1 MSSGGKGK
9 RVEKLLQLDE
19 AKFQEGFSREPIE
32 VHHRLHDHPF
42 FTLEAIAELA
52 DALPRDLTGRLSGSL
67 PVAWGEAD
75 DIPRGAEERPGD
87 VVRTIQENASRLMLW
102 EIEQKPEYRALTNAC
117 LDEVQ
122 ACVANQSGPLGQR
135 MVRMFV
141 SSPGSVTPAHYDVEQ
156 NLILQIRGKK
166 ALTVGRFASPG
177 EEQRALER
185 WWDCGC
191 NRNLDTLPPEL
202 VTFNLE
208 PGTGAYLPNLAP
220 HWTVNGDEP
229 SVTLSM
235 FFRTRASE
243 QYELAQAFNSR
254 CRRLSQSLRPPG
266 LSPRV
271 DWGKAAVV
279 RTYAL
284 AQRLRGENGKS

>member
-1 MSSGGKGK
+1 MGN
-9 RVEKLLQLDE
+9 LLQLDE
-19 AKFQEGFSREPIE
+19 TKFQERFDREPIE
-32 VHHRLHDHPF
+32 VHHRLHDHPL
-42 FTLEAIAELA
+42 FTFEAIAELA
-52 DALPRDLTGRLSGSL
+52 DALPRDLTGRLGGSL

-75 DIPRGAEERPGD
+75 DIPRGGEERPGD
-87 VVRTIQENASRLMLW
+87 VVRAIEENASRLMLW
-102 EIEQKPEYRALTNAC
+102 EIEQKPEYRALTNGC
-117 LDEVQ
+117 LDELQ
-122 ACVANQSGPLGQR
+122 ACVANQSGPLRRR

-166 ALTVGRFASPG
+166 ALTVGRFASPT

-185 WWDCGC
+185 WWDGGC
-191 NRNLDTLPPEL
+191 NQNIDTLPPEL

-208 PGTGAYLPNLAP
+208 PGTGAYLPYLAP

-243 QYELAQAFNSR
+243 RYELAQAFNSR
-254 CRRLSQSLRPPG
+254 CRRLSHSLRPPG
-266 LSPRV
+266 LSPRI
-271 DWGKAAVV
+271 DGGKAAVV

-284 AQRLRGENGKS
+284 AQRLRGQNGKS

>member
-1 MSSGGKGK
+1 VG
-9 RVEKLLQLDE
+9 KLLQLDE
-19 AKFQEGFSREPIE
+19 TKFQEGFSREPIE
-32 VHHRLHDHPF
+32 VHHLLHDDPL
-42 FTLEAIAELA
+42 FTFEAIAELA
-52 DALPRDLTGRLSGSL
+52 DALPRDLTGRLSGDL

-75 DIPRGAEERPGD
+75 DIPRGAEEHPGD
-87 VVRTIQENASRLMLW
+87 VVRSIHENASRLMLW

-117 LDEVQ
+117 LDELQ
-122 ACVANQSGPLGQR
+122 ACIANQSGPLRRR

-141 SSPGSVTPAHYDVEQ
+141 SSPGSVTPAHFDVEQ

-166 ALTVGRFASPG
+166 ALTVGRFASPA
-177 EEQRALER
+177 EEQRVLER

-191 NRNLDTLPPEL
+191 NQNIDTPPPEL
-202 VTFNLE
+202 VTFYLE
-208 PGTGAYLPNLAP
+208 PGTGSYIPNLAP
-220 HWTVNGDEP
+220 HWTVNGEEP

-254 CRRLSQSLRPPG
+254 CRRLSHSLRPPG
-266 LSPRV
+266 LSRRV

-284 AQRLRGENGKS
+284 ARRIRGETGES